1 MTGTPVRGAG
11 RLVCARSVS
20 RAASPTTGPHRRRAQ
35 GGTWLAPPA
44 LTAGSASE
52 GLGQPRARHARRWSC
67 SPQCQAEPGLP
78 SIKPPPL
85 RSLQEHRVAASA
97 LFPQPGAHGQ
107 DLWTPWALGRVLGGR
122 QSGGLG
128 RPAGRGRLSPC
139 SLCVSTWPAPAHLG
153 PERPGACIRRSAS
166 RTAPSC
172 SGPRPSWIR
181 RSDFP
186 AKNNIRGK
194 CGEQGQLQ
202 ALPGS
207 LPRPPGLPRKEN
219 HLVPWTGGQRPVEA
233 LRPL

>member
-85 RSLQEHRVAASA
+85 RPLQEHRVAASA
-97 LFPQPGAHGQ
+97 LFPQPGATARICG
-107 DLWTPWALGRVLGGR
+107 LPGPWAGCWGDGSLGWPR
-122 QSGGLG
+122 QASG
-128 RPAGRGRLSPC
+128 
-139 SLCVSTWPAPAHLG
+139 
-153 PERPGACIRRSAS
+153 
-166 RTAPSC
+166 
-172 SGPRPSWIR
+172 
-181 RSDFP
+181 
-186 AKNNIRGK
+186 
-194 CGEQGQLQ
+194 QGQALSLQ
-202 ALPGS
+202 PLCLHLAS
-207 LPRPPGLPRKEN
+207 PRPPGPREAWGL
-219 HLVPWTGGQRPVEA
+219 HSPQCQPDRPQLLWA
-233 LRPL
+233 QAQLDSQK